1 MTKEYITWT
10 DNTSTSTDAVLANG
24 LNDSLIASYNA
35 EKPQMML
42 LKSVWKW
49 TKIAAWCDEND
60 TTKIDG
66 SKIYT
71 GTVSTIQLNA
81 NSVTAE
87 KLAVDAIKSRNYIK
101 NNSGSYLSLKDG
113 TFDSKYFKWDETGKI
128 NATSGEIGG
137 WLLDSKNI

>member
-1 MTKEYITWT
+1 
-10 DNTSTSTDAVLANG
+10 
-24 LNDSLIASYNA
+24 
-35 EKPQMML
+35 MML
-42 LKSVWKW
+42 LKKRMKVNK
-49 TKIAAWCDEND
+49 KLLLDEND

-137 WLLDSKNI
+137 WLLDSKKYIRFQAK